1 MTTILWV
8 LAALFALAI
17 GFVCGVAFGGMDG
30 DPIKYRNNRSTD
42 Y

>member
-8 LAALFALAI
+8 LAALFALAV
-17 GFVCGVAFGGMDG
+17 GFVCGATFGGADH
-30 DPIKYRNNRSTD
+30 DPIKYRNRPTD